1 MKKSDFN
8 AFFEKTINEILAT
21 SKSGQKEYALN
32 EEAFDNFNRLA
43 ADLRMDRK
51 AVLFV
56 YMKKHIDGIVS
67 YINGHKSQREDVRG
81 RIKDVIVYCMLLWA
95 MIDEETA
102 TERVESKTNTP
113 IGSSNLNP
121 PIDAQIETPSR
132 IKG

>member
-1 MKKSDFN
+1 MKKSEFN
-8 AFFEKTINEILAT
+8 SFFERTISEILAT

-43 ADLRMDRK
+43 QDLKLDRK

-95 MIDEETA
+95 MIEEDDNPF
-102 TERVESKTNTP
+102 VESKTNTP
-113 IGSSNLNP
+113 IGS
-121 PIDAQIETPSR
+121 T
-132 IKG
+132 KK